1 MVLLTFM
8 FSGWFV
14 LSVLLNAFILGI
26 AVFIT
31 LTEDPEPSEV
41 IIAGLF
47 FIVVCLVGFMFVKSW
62 ICIFTGLT

>member
-26 AVFIT
+26 VVFLII
-31 LTEDPEPSEV
+31 EHEIEPIE
-41 IIAGLF
+41 LF
-47 FIVVCLVGFMFVKSW
+47 GGWFLFVVVCLLGFMFVKSW
-62 ICIFTGLT
+62 LCILHGL